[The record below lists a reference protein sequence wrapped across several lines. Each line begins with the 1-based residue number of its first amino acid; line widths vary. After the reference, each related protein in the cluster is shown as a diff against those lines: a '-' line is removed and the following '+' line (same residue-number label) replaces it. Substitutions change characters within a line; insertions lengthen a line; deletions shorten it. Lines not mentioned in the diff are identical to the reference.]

1 MRQQKN
7 NIKKIYLVY
16 REVVAS
22 SFIDAIRQ
30 KGEIYQVSLAD
41 DNSQLKL
48 LGKKNKVG
56 YKKQ

>member
-1 MRQQKN
+1 M
-7 NIKKIYLVY
+7 KKIYLVY

-22 SFIDAIRQ
+22 SFTDAIRQ

-48 LGKKNKVG
+48 LEKKSKLG
-56 YKKQ
+56 FPRKKK